1 VPVVAYCKFN
11 VEHFF
16 KSVKERDTHEEI
28 CENRTQYERNNEKT
42 QKIYNKN
49 RNWIEQQRVNKKA
62 KDR

>member
-1 VPVVAYCKFN
+1 MPVVAYCKFN

>member
-49 RNWIEQQRVNKKA
+49 RNWIE
-62 KDR
+62 